1 MWRQVEAPTEK
12 RTRSNTSLPAISP
25 TKKKQ
30 KAHHEKTISA
40 DSSESEEVNSVE
52 KVKKKTKNKAKVDS
66 ISNQVFERTGTFS
79 SDSSKR
85 DEVQEA
91 NKTSKKNGRGLQ
103 TMSAMAESLPNKNLK
118 RRSLFQLTTSASDD
132 NIDIV
137 QAAIL
142 KTLSLNESDIVS
154 DNLSQFKYSVGVFL
168 RAAHGLSDSCE
179 SRDLLFEQNADYW
192 DEETIALKYL
202 KLKELA
208 EENNVEL
215 VSPPI
220 QDAHA
225 DPSHLVLD
233 AKMVL
238 EQAETIDKPI
248 FLVVRTQEEVFRKL
262 KESNIIFDANL
273 EHRDLVALWKL
284 EIKKNHPIRT
294 MIKEVNLKTIL
305 HLYHSV
311 LGLTTRNSKTKMEDR
326 IINWCFKKFPKA
338 PIKGLGNTIET
349 ASQKTAVVDN
359 LVSSDEQDQ
368 SIVVAEKSRGL
379 VIMRL
384 ESLQV
389 KHDKTGNLTILTNTL
404 VAYLKKKH
412 PLHIHLKDLKNPQ
425 RIDIFKKI
433 SSPNSKNIRIA
444 QMNAQIAR
452 YCFDKW
458 PHSPLEEGL
467 HSLDK
472 KATEEVGESAPIA
485 ADREPTI
492 VLTKEGMDTTDQE
505 QTIVDCDN
513 VAVANWEKHT
523 TSCEGKPPDSPV
535 SNLLQYIN
543 MLLLSLKKKNIQN
556 IIKQLCFFFRVTETR
571 GQSCQFHHYLLPVQ
585 QRKNPSIF

>member
-12 RTRSNTSLPAISP
+12 RTRSNTSLPAISPAISP

-40 DSSESEEVNSVE
+40 DSSESEEVNSVQE
-52 KVKKKTKNKAKVDS
+52 VKKKTKAKVDS
-66 ISNQVFERTGTFS
+66 ISNQVFERTGIFS
-79 SDSSKR
+79 SDSSDR
-85 DEVQEA
+85 EEVQPA
-91 NKTSKKNGRGLQ
+91 KKTSKKNGSGLQ
-103 TMSAMAESLPNKNLK
+103 TMPAMAESLPNKNLQ
-118 RRSLFQLTTSASDD
+118 RRSLFQLTTSASDE

-142 KTLSLNESDIVS
+142 KTLSLKESNIVP
-154 DNLSQFKYSVGVFL
+154 DNLRHFKYSVGVFL

-192 DEETIALKYL
+192 DEETIALKSL

-208 EENNVEL
+208 EE
-215 VSPPI
+215 
-220 QDAHA
+220 
-225 DPSHLVLD
+225 PSHLVLD

-248 FLVVRTQEEVFRKL
+248 FLVVRKKEEVCRKL
-262 KESNIIFDANL
+262 EESNIIFDANL
-273 EHRDLVALWKL
+273 EHRQLVALWKL
-284 EIKKNHPIRT
+284 EIKKNHPIQT

-311 LGLTTRNSKTKMEDR
+311 LGLTTRKSQTKMEDR
-326 IINWCFKKFPKA
+326 IINWCFKNFPKA

-349 ASQKTAVVDN
+349 ASQKTAVVDQS
-359 LVSSDEQDQ
+359 VSQ
-368 SIVVAEKSRGL
+368 SVVVAEKTHDL

-384 ESLQV
+384 EKLQV
-389 KHDKTGNLTILTNTL
+389 PHDKKQDVKSLTITL
-404 VAYLKKKH
+404 ETYLKKKH
-412 PLHIHLKDLKNPQ
+412 PLHIHLKDLKIPQ

-433 SSPNSKNIRIA
+433 SSPNSKSIRIP

-467 HSLDK
+467 HSLK

-485 ADREPTI
+485 ADQEPTI
-492 VLTKEGMDTTDQE
+492 VLTEEDMDTTDQE

-523 TSCEGKPPDSPV
+523 TSCEGKPPDPPV

-543 MLLLSLKKKNIQN
+543 MLLLSLKKKIY
-556 IIKQLCFFFRVTETR
+556 RT
-571 GQSCQFHHYLLPVQ
+571 
-585 QRKNPSIF
+585 